1 MAKKTKKQAVMIDD
15 VEYDL
20 NNLSD
25 NAKAQLAN
33 LQFVDTQ
40 LMQLNNELAV
50 SDTARIGYLN
60 ALKNELA
67 SIENSD

>member
-1 MAKKTKKQAVMIDD
+1 MAKKSKKQTVKIDEVD
-15 VEYDL
+15 YDL
-20 NNLSD
+20 NDLSE

-50 SDTARIGYLN
+50 SDTARIGYLA

-67 SIENSD
+67 SLENSD